1 MKQISFKQIL
11 EILSKSINKN
21 RLFIPL
27 PYPLARLSASF
38 LQLFP
43 KPLLTIDQLKLL
55 KYNNVKSENGIT
67 NFDIG
72 CPSKID
78 FEEGVQKYSYNWT
91 EGGQYSRNSG
101 Q

>member
-1 MKQISFKQIL
+1 MIFLQKTVETL
-11 EILSKSINKN
+11 
-21 RLFIPL
+21 
-27 PYPLARLSASF
+27 SF
-38 LQLFP
+38 LLKKHKQQTHLILFFH
-43 KPLLTIDQLKLL
+43 LTIDQLKLL

>member
-1 MKQISFKQIL
+1 M
-11 EILSKSINKN
+11 
-21 RLFIPL
+21 

>member
-1 MKQISFKQIL
+1 MNCYKTGDNKHLQCPPRMNDGRHFTDYRPNCYTQNLIR
-11 EILSKSINKN
+11 SK
-21 RLFIPL
+21 
-27 PYPLARLSASF
+27 
-38 LQLFP
+38 
-43 KPLLTIDQLKLL
+43 
-55 KYNNVKSENGIT
+55 NGIT